1 MAQSTMSFAL
11 PPEMRDYIDD
21 RVRGGQFGNTSEYL
35 RSLIRQDQEAQ
46 AAQRFRDLI
55 ADGLTSGDGRLVT
68 ADVVAELRERALDDA
83 G

>member
-1 MAQSTMSFAL
+1 MSFAL

-21 RVRGGQFGNTSEYL
+21 RVRCGHFGNTSEYI

-68 ADVVAELRERALDDA
+68 AELLTEIRERALSDA
-83 G
+83 V

>member
-1 MAQSTMSFAL
+1 
-11 PPEMRDYIDD
+11 MRDYIDD

-68 ADVVAELRERALDDA
+68 ADVVAELRERALNDA